1 MNRPVGEIPVQLR
14 MEAGVAEAPATDR
27 PRVLLVD
34 DDERNLLA
42 VQSILDDLGEVVPV
56 RSGEEALRHL
66 LKGEFAVILLDVYMP
81 GMDGYETAQIIRSR
95 DQTKGIPIVFL
106 SAVNKETEHLLRGYA
121 MGAVDYVFKP
131 VDPIVLRS
139 KVAVF
144 VDLFAKTREIE
155 RKARKEQALLDANL
169 RVNAE
174 RLRAEQELRRAE
186 QRQAAII
193 QSLPMVLYL
202 EPCDAIERLPNY
214 VSGDLAA
221 ITGFTF
227 EQVSKHPSLWF
238 ERLHPE
244 DRDRTVAALEARRKS
259 GRSSIEYRWQ
269 CADGT
274 YKHLLDQAVLLKD
287 PDGRPVEFAGTIT
300 DVSEQRSLESQLVQA
315 QKMDAIGKL
324 TGGIAHDFNNL
335 LAAVIGGLGLLDK
348 RATLDEDQRK
358 ILTMTRRAAEQG
370 SELVRRLLA
379 FARRQKLEPH
389 AIDLGSLQESAWDL
403 LTHTLGGL
411 VEIEWHADE
420 QVWNAFAD
428 QAQLELALVNLI
440 INARDAMPAGG
451 TVSVSIENRDVEGGN
466 WADLPPG
473 DYVVLSVS
481 DSGTGIAP
489 DQLEKVIEPFFTT
502 KEQGKGSGLGLSMVY
517 GFAKQSNGAFRLDSE
532 VGRGTT
538 AELWLPRAPESS
550 GASHARR
557 GEDARRAEEA
567 LSPPTPPMRILL
579 VDDHEE
585 VRCTTKAVLEDFG
598 HSVTEAANGADALQA
613 LNERECDYDVLISDY
628 AMPHLSGTDFLREA
642 RKLCPEV
649 PALII
654 TGYAEADTIT
664 DRLEG
669 VEVLLKP
676 FTPHRLE
683 MVLSKVCGGLTTVP

>member
-1 MNRPVGEIPVQLR
+1 MNRPVAEIPALARV
-14 MEAGVAEAPATDR
+14 ETEVHDPVETDR

-42 VQSILDDLGEVVPV
+42 VQSILEDVGEIVTA

-81 GMDGYETAQIIRSR
+81 GMDGYETAQIIRNR

-106 SAVNKETEHLLRGYA
+106 SAVNKEAEHLLRGYA

-144 VDLFAKTREIE
+144 VDLFAKTKEIE
-155 RKARKEQALLDANL
+155 RKARQEQALLDANL
-169 RVNAE
+169 RANAE

-202 EPCDAIERLPNY
+202 EAFDAVERLPHY
-214 VSGDLAA
+214 VSGDFKA
-221 ITGFTF
+221 ITGFSF
-227 EQVSKHPSLWF
+227 DEISKQPNIWF
-238 ERLHPE
+238 GRLHPE
-244 DRDRTVAALEARRKS
+244 DRDRTIAALETRRKT

-269 CADGT
+269 CADGS

-287 PDGRPVEFAGTIT
+287 ADGRPVEFAGTLT
-300 DVSEQRSLESQLVQA
+300 DISEQRSLESQLVQA

-348 RATLDEDQRK
+348 RAVLDDDHRK

-379 FARRQKLEPH
+379 FARRQRLEPQP
-389 AIDLGSLQESAWDL
+389 IDLSSFQEAVWDL

-411 VEIEWHADE
+411 VNIEWNASE
-420 QVWNAFAD
+420 VVWNAFAD

-440 INARDAMPAGG
+440 INARDAMPSGG
-451 TVSVSIENRDVEGGN
+451 TVSIIAENHSLRSGDVEGIG
-466 WADLPPG
+466 AG
-473 DYVVLSVS
+473 DYVRLAVK
-481 DSGTGIAP
+481 DTGTGISP
-489 DQLEKVIEPFFTT
+489 EHLEKVMEPFFTT
-502 KEQGKGSGLGLSMVY
+502 KELGKGSGLGLSMVY
-517 GFAKQSNGAFRLDSE
+517 GFAKQSNGAFLVRSE
-532 VGRGTT
+532 LGAGTT
-538 AELWLPRAPESS
+538 AELWLPRAPATAVPETSA
-550 GASHARR
+550 AS
-557 GEDARRAEEA
+557 EA
-567 LSPPTPPMRILL
+567 DNAISIPTMRVLL

-585 VRCTTKAVLEDFG
+585 VRETTAAVLRDLG
-598 HSVTEAANGADALQA
+598 HEVVEAANGAQA
-613 LNERECDYDVLISDY
+613 LERLTGRLKDFDLLVTDY
-628 AMPHLSGTDFLREA
+628 AMPLLSGAEFLREA
-642 RKLCPEV
+642 RHICPGV

-654 TGYAEADTIT
+654 TGYAEPDMIQG
-664 DRLEG
+664 LPKG
-669 VEVLLKP
+669 VQTLLKP
-676 FTPHRLE
+676 FTPRALE
-683 MVLSKVCGGLTTVP
+683 RAMARVHGADPVNG

>member
-1 MNRPVGEIPVQLR
+1 MNRPVGELPVQHR
-14 MEAGVAEAPATDR
+14 MQAGVAEAPATDR

-34 DDERNLLA
+34 DDARNLLA
-42 VQSILDDLGEVVPV
+42 VQSILEDLGEVVPA

-81 GMDGYETAQIIRSR
+81 GMDGYETAQIIRGR

-169 RVNAE
+169 RANAE
-174 RLRAEQELRRAE
+174 RLRAEQDLRRAE

-202 EPCDAIERLPNY
+202 EPYDATERLPHY

-227 EQVSKHPSLWF
+227 EQVSKQPNIWV

-244 DRDRTVAALEARRKS
+244 DRDRTIAALEARRKS
-259 GRSSIEYRWQ
+259 GRSSIEYRWH

-287 PDGRPVEFAGTIT
+287 ADGRAVEFAGTLT
-300 DVSEQRSLESQLVQA
+300 DISEQRSLESQLVQA

-335 LAAVIGGLGLLDK
+335 LAAVIGGLGLLEK
-348 RATLDEDQRK
+348 RATLDDDQRK
-358 ILTMTRRAAEQG
+358 ILAMTKRAAEQG

-389 AIDLGSLQESAWDL
+389 AIDLGSLQEAVWDL

-411 VEIEWHADE
+411 VNIEWQASDDA
-420 QVWNAFAD
+420 WKAFAD

-451 TVSVSIENRDVEGGN
+451 TVSVSIDNRTLESAN

-473 DYVVLSVS
+473 GYVVLSVS
-481 DSGTGIAP
+481 DTGTGISP
-489 DQLEKVIEPFFTT
+489 EQLEKVIEPFFTT
-502 KEQGKGSGLGLSMVY
+502 KELGKGSGLGLSMVY
-517 GFAKQSNGAFRLDSE
+517 GFAKQSNGAFRLESE
-532 VGRGTT
+532 IDRGTT
-538 AELWLPRAPESS
+538 AELWVPRAPDGS
-550 GASHARR
+550 GARKPK
-557 GEDARRAEEA
+557 GEEA
-567 LSPPTPPMRILL
+567 PAPATRKLKILL

-585 VRCTTKAVLEDFG
+585 VRCTTKAVLEDLG

-613 LNERECDYDVLISDY
+613 LEGRECDYEVLISDY
-628 AMPHLSGTDFLREA
+628 AMPHLSGTDFLRAA
-642 RKLCPEV
+642 RKLCPDV

-664 DRLEG
+664 DLLKG

-676 FTPHRLE
+676 FTPRGLE
-683 MVLSKVCGGLTTVP
+683 TVLSRVCGGVAAAG